1 MSDAPARAEHRAT
14 DRARVGRT
22 ALTVSR
28 LGVGGGSSFVRSEGA
43 ALLDAC
49 WDAGLRHFDTAPLY
63 GDGNSERRFGESLA
77 RRPRDEF
84 VLSTKAG
91 RNGSAAF
98 DYTAAGVTASLQG
111 SLDRLG
117 LARIDMVFLHDV
129 DPDLHKDAFERRFD
143 EAVNEALPALIEL
156 RDAGTLGAVGV
167 GLKDWDVAL
176 RLAQACQL
184 DCIML
189 AGGYTLLQ
197 HGGLHEL
204 LPWCAAN
211 GVSVVVAAPYNTGI
225 LATGAIDGARYYYKP
240 APPDILERT
249 AAIETVCARHGV
261 PLAAAAL
268 QFPLHHPAV
277 ASVVVGHERA
287 PEVTRNIA
295 LLEFPM
301 PRALW
306 SELKERALIPPE
318 APTP

>member
-1 MSDAPARAEHRAT
+1 M
-14 DRARVGRT
+14 
-22 ALTVSR
+22 L
-28 LGVGGGSSFVRSEGA
+28 
-43 ALLDAC
+43 
-49 WDAGLRHFDTAPLY
+49 DAGLRHFDTAPLY
-63 GDGNSERRFGESLA
+63 GDGNSERRFCESLA

-91 RNGSAAF
+91 RNGPAAF

-240 APPDILERT
+240 APAGHPRTNCGDRDRVCSPWRSARGRGAAIPAAPSGRRQRCRRARARPGGYAQYRT
-249 AAIETVCARHGV
+249 ARISD
-261 PLAAAAL
+261 AA
-268 QFPLHHPAV
+268 P
-277 ASVVVGHERA
+277 
-287 PEVTRNIA
+287 
-295 LLEFPM
+295 
-301 PRALW
+301 LW